1 MPEHNTHPYD
11 QIATAIRFLRDRAS
25 EQPSLAEVA
34 EQVGLSECHFQRL
47 FSQWAGVSPKR
58 FLQFLTKE
66 RAKQALAEST
76 SVFQATLESGLSGP
90 GRLHDLMVSC
100 EAMTPGEIKAQ
111 GEGLEIGYGEALTPF
126 GRALVAWTSRG
137 VCYLAFFSND
147 ATAYEQE
154 LKSEWPKADF
164 SRDNSAACDLMERVF
179 INTSA
184 QKPLHLL
191 LKGTNFQLKV
201 WEALLR
207 VGEGELVSYSQLAA
221 MAGSPKASRAV
232 GSAMAANK
240 IGFLIPCHR
249 VIRESGE
256 SGHYRW
262 ESERKLAMQGWEAAK
277 MTLGR

>member
-1 MPEHNTHPYD
+1 MSEPDSQSYN

-25 EQPSLAEVA
+25 EQPSLAELA

-66 RAKQALAEST
+66 RAKQALAKST
-76 SVFQATLESGLSGP
+76 SVLQATLESGLSGP

-100 EAMTPGEIKAQ
+100 EAMTPGEVKAQ
-111 GEGLEIGYGEALTPF
+111 GEGLQIGYGEALTPF
-126 GRALVAWTSRG
+126 GKALVAWTSRG
-137 VCYLAFFSND
+137 VCYLAFFNMD
-147 ATAYEQE
+147 PTLYEQE
-154 LKSEWPKADF
+154 LKSEWPKAGF
-164 SRDNSAACDLMERVF
+164 YKDNSAACDLMERIF

-262 ESERKLAMQGWEAAK
+262 RSERKLAMQGWEAAK
-277 MTLGR
+277 GG